1 MSDIKLNDS
10 NPRVIKDQQMKRL
23 VKSIQDFPEM
33 TELRPIVVDE
43 NNVILGGNMRYRA
56 MKQLGYEQ
64 TEVVKVSGL
73 TDEQKREF
81 IIKDNVPFGDW
92 DWEEL
97 ANGWDATELNEWG
110 IDITT
115 ELEVDESLVADVET
129 PGLTERAESRRGEI
143 YQLGRHRLMC
153 GDATNPQDVADLM
166 NGETADIAF
175 SSPPYNA
182 GNTPTELA
190 MGNKSKYKND
200 DDSKSQ
206 EDYRR
211 FLDGY
216 LQNCFDNA
224 RFTFMNIQ
232 SLSNNKRALIEVMG
246 DNINKFADTIIWDK
260 VHTQPA
266 MAENVLNS
274 RFEFIHVFSGSA
286 TRAIGTSKFRGT
298 VDNVVQIAQQH
309 NNEFAKIHNAT
320 FPLELAT
327 WVIKNFA
334 KDSVMDSFGG
344 TGTTLIACEQ
354 LGRKCFMMELDP
366 TYCDVIR
373 KRYQI
378 MMTGSDNG
386 WQEAT
391 PERK

>member
-1 MSDIKLNDS
+1 
-10 NPRVIKDQQMKRL
+10 MKRL
-23 VKSIQDFPEM
+23 VKSIQEFPEM

-56 MKQLGYEQ
+56 MQQLGYKQ
-64 TEVVKVSGL
+64 VEVVRVSGL
-73 TDEQKREF
+73 SDEQKREF
-81 IIKDNVPFGDW
+81 IIKDNVPFGEWDW
-92 DWEEL
+92 DEL
-97 ANGWDATELNEWG
+97 ANGWDAQQLNEWG
-110 IDITT
+110 IDIAT
-115 ELEVDESLVADVET
+115 ELEVDESPVADVET

-153 GDATNPQDVADLM
+153 GDATNPQDVAELM

-320 FPLELAT
+320 FPLKLAT

-334 KDSVMDSFGG
+334 KNSVMDSFGG

-373 KRYQI
+373 KRWQI
-378 MMTGSDNG
+378 LMTGSDNG

-391 PERK
+391 PER